1 MITLARSIFNIYQQ
15 FRIGRLFMTLKQT
28 DSTVYGLVEKELEYQ
43 KKTLRLIASENYASK
58 AVMEATGSVLT
69 NKYAEG
75 YPHKRYYAGNRYV
88 DEIES
93 LAIERAKK
101 LFNAGHANVQP
112 HSGSS
117 ANIAAF
123 FAFLEPGDKFMGLD
137 LPHGG
142 HLTHGS
148 QVNFSGKWFKAVT
161 YTVSKETEALDYDQI
176 RKSALEEKPKL
187 VICGYTAYPLIID
200 FKEFRSICDEVGAV
214 MMADIAH
221 FAGLMAAGVYPSAV
235 PYADVIT
242 TTTHKTLRGPRGAM
256 IMCPEENAK
265 KIDKA
270 VFPGMQGGPLENVIA
285 AKAVCFHEAMQ
296 PEFKDYAAQVV
307 KNAKALAEE
316 LAANGLRLVAGKTE
330 THLVLVDL
338 TPKGVTG
345 KDAQIALEEAGII
358 TNRNTIPFETRSP
371 FITSGLR
378 LGTAALTTR
387 GMKES
392 EMKHAASMIVKV
404 IENPN
409 DSELKLKIRSEVTEL
424 CARFPIYER

>member
-1 MITLARSIFNIYQQ
+1 MS
-15 FRIGRLFMTLKQT
+15 LKQT
-28 DSTVYGLVEKELEYQ
+28 DSAVYELAEKELEYQ

-58 AVMEATGSVLT
+58 AVMEATGSVFT

-75 YPHKRYYAGNRYV
+75 YPKKRYYAGNRYV
-88 DEIES
+88 DEMEL

-101 LFNAGHANVQP
+101 LFNVGHANVQP

-148 QVNFSGKWFKAVT
+148 PVNFSGKWFKAAP

-176 RKSALEEKPKL
+176 RKQAIEEKPKL
-187 VICGYTAYPLIID
+187 IICGYTAYPLIID
-200 FKEFRSICDEVGAV
+200 FKAFREICDEVDAI

-221 FAGLMAAGVYPSAV
+221 FAGLMAGGAYPSAA

-296 PEFKDYAAQVV
+296 PEFKEYAAQVV
-307 KNAKALAEE
+307 KNAKVLAEE
-316 LAANGLRLVAGKTE
+316 LAANGLRIVAGKTE

-338 TPKGVTG
+338 TPKGITG
-345 KDAQIALEEAGII
+345 KDAQFALEESGII
-358 TNRNTIPFETRSP
+358 TNRNTIPFDTRSP

-378 LGTAALTTR
+378 IGTAAVTTR

-392 EMKHAASMIVKV
+392 EMKHTASMIVKA

-409 DSELKLKIRSEVTEL
+409 DSELKLKIRNEITEL
-424 CARFPIYER
+424 CGKFPVYEK

>member
-1 MITLARSIFNIYQQ
+1 
-15 FRIGRLFMTLKQT
+15 MTLKQT
-28 DSTVYGLVEKELEYQ
+28 DSTVYGLVEKEAEYQ

-58 AVMEATGSVLT
+58 AVMEATGSVFT

-75 YPHKRYYAGNRYV
+75 YPNKRYYAGNKYV
-88 DEIES
+88 DEMEL

-101 LFNAGHANVQP
+101 LFNVGHANVQP

-148 QVNFSGKWFKAVT
+148 PVNFSGKWFKSVS

-176 RKSALEEKPKL
+176 RKQAMEEKPKL
-187 VICGYTAYPLIID
+187 IICGYTAYPLIID
-200 FKEFRSICDEVGAV
+200 FKEFREICDEVGAV
-214 MMADIAH
+214 MMCDIAH
-221 FAGLMAAGVYPSAV
+221 FAGLMAGGAYPSCA

-296 PEFKDYAAQVV
+296 PAFKEYAAQVLR
-307 KNAKALAEE
+307 NAKTLAEE
-316 LAANGLRLVAGKTE
+316 LAAGGLRIVAGKTE
-330 THLVLVDL
+330 THLLLVDL
-338 TPKGVTG
+338 TPKGITG
-345 KDAQIALEEAGII
+345 KDAQMALEEAGII
-358 TNRNTIPFETRSP
+358 TNRNTIPFDTRSP

-392 EMKHAASMIVKV
+392 EMKHIASMIVKV

-409 DSELKLKIRSEVTEL
+409 DSELKLKTRAEATEL
-424 CARFPIYER
+424 CNKFPVYEK